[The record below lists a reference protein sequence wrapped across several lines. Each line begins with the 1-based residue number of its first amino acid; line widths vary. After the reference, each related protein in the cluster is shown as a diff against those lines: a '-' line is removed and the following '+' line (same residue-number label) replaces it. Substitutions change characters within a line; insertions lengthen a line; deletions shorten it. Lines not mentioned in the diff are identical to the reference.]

1 MYFCNVSTFIFS
13 YSKLSLSLC
22 YWFGLNDFHG
32 DSHGMWDD
40 KRVLVINQEPHMQ
53 FLWLVNLRCPL
64 NVERINDWMLPIHVI
79 MLLIPGDAPA
89 TLRGYE
95 LTGTISVFNK
105 SRINSNGTTTFHLI
119 EGYVYHDSKNKNGNY
134 KSTKIFTTLVGA
146 FFLVRTPHFTLSK
159 L

>member
-1 MYFCNVSTFIFS
+1 
-13 YSKLSLSLC
+13 
-22 YWFGLNDFHG
+22 
-32 DSHGMWDD
+32 MWDD

-95 LTGTISVFNK
+95 LTGTICV
-105 SRINSNGTTTFHLI
+105 
-119 EGYVYHDSKNKNGNY
+119 
-134 KSTKIFTTLVGA
+134 
-146 FFLVRTPHFTLSK
+146 
-159 L
+159 